1 VLRVVLASQPPLFQS
16 LAVPLAQSI
25 LALAE
30 IDLSLVLEDP
40 RVLFQV
46 YKKAILIPEAQA
58 SEFLLCEKLVK
69 SGSINS
75 RVYTL
80 VINLLGDFATIGSV
94 GAEWEQR
101 NDILQRRMTAS
112 RTPDRPFGPPPNCAN
127 E

>member
-1 VLRVVLASQPPLFQS
+1 MVLASQPPLFQT

-25 LALAE
+25 LSLAE

-40 RVLFQV
+40 RLLFQV
-46 YKKAILIPEAQA
+46 YKKAILIREAQA
-58 SEFLLCEKLVK
+58 PEFALCEKLVK
-69 SGSINS
+69 SGSINP

-101 NDILQRRMTAS
+101 NDILQRRMTTS
-112 RTPDRPFGPPPNCAN
+112 QTPDKPFAPTLYYAN
-127 E
+127 V

>member
-1 VLRVVLASQPPLFQS
+1 LFQS

-69 SGSINS
+69 SGSINP